1 MKDIL
6 SPSIMCGDLLNL
18 EAEIRKLE
26 EAKVDL
32 IHFDIMDTTFTDTTM
47 LPPKIIPMI
56 MNITD
61 IPLDIHVMISQP
73 ERIISTFLPYC
84 KGNYVSF
91 HIEVTKEMGS
101 LVQQV
106 KKAGGKAGVAL
117 NSATPVYVLEELIPH
132 IDMVLLILGNA
143 GTGPRQMLD
152 DQLLNKIAKVR
163 KMLDDMN
170 KQDIILEVDG
180 GVSFEVARRTKER
193 GANAFVLG
201 TSSIYQPGKSVVELC
216 NSLREYLK

>member
-6 SPSIMCGDLLNL
+6 SPSIMCADLLNL
-18 EAEIRKLE
+18 EGEIRKLE

-32 IHFDIMDTTFTDTTM
+32 IHIDIMDTTFTDTTM
-47 LPPKIIPMI
+47 LPPKIIPLI

-61 IPLDIHVMISQP
+61 IPLDVHVMISEP
-73 ERIISTFLPYC
+73 ERIINTFLPYC
-84 KGNYVSF
+84 NGNYVSF
-91 HIEVTKEMGS
+91 HVEVTKEMAS
-101 LVQQV
+101 IIQQV

-132 IDMVLLILGNA
+132 IDMVLLILGDA
-143 GTGPRQMLD
+143 GTGPRQILD
-152 DQLLNKIAKVR
+152 EQLLNKIAKVR
-163 KMLDDMN
+163 EMLIKMDRE
-170 KQDIILEVDG
+170 DIIIEVDG
-180 GVSFEVARRTKER
+180 GVSFEVARRTKEK

-216 NSLREYLK
+216 NYLREYLK